1 MNATET
7 TTAAPTVSILPARR
21 RLPRFTP
28 TTPELELVPRYQLD
42 SEGKVEALKMEAG
55 EAIAVRIYNYRGELN
70 SYTSNFLL
78 GSVAEYATRYGKD
91 PEAAVAKAKA
101 DGHKLYYT
109 VTEAS
114 VISLHHIPGPDRS
127 TIELGT
133 VIEMDG
139 QTFQVLLAPNDNLT
153 LVPFEI

>member
-1 MNATET
+1 MNATDT
-7 TTAAPTVSILPARR
+7 TTTVSILPARR
-21 RLPRFTP
+21 HLPRFTP
-28 TTPELELVPRYQLD
+28 TIPDLEIIPRYQFD
-42 SEGKVEALKMEAG
+42 GEGKIEALKMEAG
-55 EAIAVRIYNYRGELN
+55 EAIAVRIYNYKGELN
-70 SYTSNFLL
+70 SYASNFLL

-91 PEAAVAKAKA
+91 PEAAVAKAEA

-114 VISLHHIPGPDRS
+114 VISLHHIPGPERS

-133 VIEMDG
+133 IIEMDG
-139 QTFQVLLAPNDNLT
+139 HSFQVLLAPNDNLT